1 MKNRKEPGKQI
12 SFTAKNGK
20 SEKTVLYLL
29 QLLLCLV
36 PQAVAVILLLA
47 DTGSQFAYDL
57 CFVLLPFAAVP
68 LLALVTPFFCSKRG
82 VHPLLTFFPAGL
94 FMLVNPVYTA
104 SVYRFVAVGCIVASL
119 LSACAGEEAAKR
131 SAKAKKTKK

>member
-1 MKNRKEPGKQI
+1 MKNRGESGKQTG
-12 SFTAKNGK
+12 FTAKNGK
-20 SEKTVLYLL
+20 SGKTVLYLL

-36 PQAVAVILLLA
+36 PQAITVILLLA
-47 DTGSQFAYDL
+47 DAGSQFAYDL
-57 CFVLLPFAAVP
+57 CFVLLPFATVP

-104 SVYRFVAVGCIVASL
+104 SVYRFVAIGCIVASL
-119 LSACAGEEAAKR
+119 ISACAGEEAAKR